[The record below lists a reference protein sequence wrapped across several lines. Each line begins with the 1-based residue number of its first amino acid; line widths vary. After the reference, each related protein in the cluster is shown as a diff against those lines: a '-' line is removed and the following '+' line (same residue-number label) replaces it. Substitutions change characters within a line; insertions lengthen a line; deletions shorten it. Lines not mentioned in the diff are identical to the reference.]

1 MALTPYLAP
10 DKIGYPQPLPKDKEH
25 EWFVRLRD
33 GDPRAL
39 DVLVRHNMRLVVH
52 IAKRYQG
59 ADDSE
64 ELVSIGSVGLLK
76 AIRCY
81 DVQKGTRFST
91 FAAKCIEN
99 EILMYLRANKH
110 NSQNVSLYQP
120 VGVDKEGN
128 EVTLLDT
135 LYSETDEVGRHV
147 EEAETVQLVRRVMQ
161 ACLTQR
167 ERRIVVLRYGLFG
180 HEKVPQREIAIAE
193 GISRSYIS
201 RLEKKALSKM
211 REYMQEN
218 GIDDALF

>member
-10 DKIGYPQPLPKDKEH
+10 DKIGYPQPLAKEVEH
-25 EWFVRLRD
+25 EWFLRLSK
-33 GDPRAL
+33 GDSHAL

-59 ADDSE
+59 AEDNE
-64 ELVSIGSVGLLK
+64 EIVSIGSVGLLK
-76 AIRCY
+76 AIRCF
-81 DVQKGTRFST
+81 DAQKGTRFST

-110 NSQNVSLYQP
+110 NAQNVSLFQA
-120 VGVDKEGN
+120 VGIDKEGN

-135 LYSETDEVGRHV
+135 LYSENDEVGRHI
-147 EEAETVQLVRRVMQ
+147 EEAETVQLVYKVMR
-161 ACLTQR
+161 ACLSVR
-167 ERRIVVLRYGLFG
+167 EQRIVIQRYGLFG
-180 HEKVPQREIAIAE
+180 HDKVPQRAIAAAE

-201 RLEKKALSKM
+201 RLEKKALVKM
-211 REYMQEN
+211 QQYMLDN